1 MTATLPTP
9 SSAATAGS
17 TGSGAP
23 LRIGLIGAGKMG
35 LNHLKAIGACTGVEI
50 VGVADPQADVEALR
64 PLLPASAVIV
74 GSLDELVAQGR
85 PDVVHIVT
93 PPHTHA
99 PIARAA
105 LSAGLHVYVEK
116 PFTLARPEAEALTA
130 FAAEKGRLICAGHQ
144 CLFEHAAIDGRAALA
159 RLGTIVHV
167 ESYFSF
173 KTVRRSI
180 TPIDQAKDILPHA
193 VYMLIDYL
201 RAGSPGLE
209 ATPVT
214 LLGADA
220 SADGDVYGVLSLGA
234 CRGLLTVTLR
244 GRPVEQYLHVV
255 GTNGSM
261 RVDLVSDAVTA
272 LEGPGASAVGALM
285 SPYRLAW
292 QSVTR
297 STSGFSR
304 RIRGRKFGYPGHKE
318 LCQAFYDSIRGAGP
332 AAMTASSIL
341 ETVGVCES
349 IGRVLDEAEAGAEAA
364 AEAGLAARAAALPPV
379 SAGRG
384 IAVVTGAAGFLGRG
398 VVREL
403 RAAGWSVRALTRQP
417 LRLGAREPGVDYR
430 ACDLSRPIPADV
442 MAGATFVAH
451 CAAET
456 KGGAA
461 DQERNSIKATRHIVE
476 AAADAGAKRLVH
488 VSSVA
493 VMRPPASA
501 SREMDE
507 ATPVDLDNRTRGPYV
522 WGKAES
528 ERVVTTV
535 ARERGVDVR
544 IIRLGPLV
552 DYAAFEAP
560 GRLGRELGPLYVAVG
575 PKRSPIALLDVGTAA
590 EVIRS
595 YGDHFESAA
604 PVLNLVEPEA
614 PARRELLARLR
625 ARRPE
630 LRVFWLP
637 MWFLRVISPP
647 LKLVQRVMGSK
658 APLDIA
664 SAFTSP
670 RYRTELSAQAI
681 AKARTRAPARVTSAP

>member
-1 MTATLPTP
+1 
-9 SSAATAGS
+9 
-17 TGSGAP
+17 
-23 LRIGLIGAGKMG
+23 LIGTGKMG

-50 VGVADPQADVEALR
+50 VGVADPQADVATLQ
-64 PLLPASAVIV
+64 PLLPAGAAIV
-74 GSLDELVAQGR
+74 GSLAELVERAR

-99 PIARAA
+99 SLARAA
-105 LSAGLHVYVEK
+105 LDAGLHVYVEK
-116 PFTLARPEAEALTA
+116 PFTLTRAEAEALLA
-130 FAAEKGRLICAGHQ
+130 YAGEKGRRICAGHQ
-144 CLFEHAAIDGRAALA
+144 CLFEHAAIEGRAALA

-193 VYMLIDYL
+193 VYMLVDYL
-201 RAGSPGLE
+201 RAGSPDLA
-209 ATPVT
+209 ATPVQ

-234 CRGLLTVTLR
+234 CRGLLVVTLR

-261 RVDLVSDAVTA
+261 RVDLVSDAVSG

-285 SPYRLAW
+285 APYRLAW
-292 QSVTR
+292 QGVTR

-318 LCQAFYDSIRGAGP
+318 LCQAFYDSIRGT
-332 AAMTASSIL
+332 AAAPMTAASIL
-341 ETVGVCES
+341 ETVDVCET
-349 IGRVLDEAEAGAEAA
+349 IGKALDEAEAA
-364 AEAGLAARAAALPPV
+364 AEAAASASLDERATRLPPV
-379 SAGRG
+379 DATRG

-403 RAAGWSVRALTRQP
+403 RQAGWAVRALTRQP
-417 LRLGAREPGVDYR
+417 LRLGAREPGVEYL
-430 ACDLSRPIPADV
+430 ACDLSRPIAPEV

-461 DQERNSIKATRHIVE
+461 DQERNSIAATRHVVE
-476 AAADAGAKRLVH
+476 AAAAAGATRLVH

-493 VMRPPASA
+493 VMKPPSSA
-501 SREMDE
+501 STPMDE
-507 ATPVDLDNRTRGPYV
+507 TTVVDLDNRTRGPYV

-528 ERVVTTV
+528 ERVVTTE
-535 ARERGVDVR
+535 AAARGVDVR

-560 GRLGRELGPLYVAVG
+560 GRLGRELGPLYVAIG
-575 PKRSPIALLDVGTAA
+575 PKRSGIALLDVGTAA
-590 EVIRS
+590 AVIRS
-595 YGDHFESAA
+595 YGDHFAQA
-604 PVLNLVEPEA
+604 PPVLNLVEPDA
-614 PARRELLARLR
+614 PTRRDLLARLR

-637 MWFLRVISPP
+637 MWFLRLISPP
-647 LKLVQRVMGSK
+647 LKLLQRVMGSK

-670 RYRTELSAQAI
+670 RYRTDLAAQVI
-681 AKARTRAPARVTSAP
+681 SRARRDATTDGA

>member
-1 MTATLPTP
+1 
-9 SSAATAGS
+9 
-17 TGSGAP
+17 
-23 LRIGLIGAGKMG
+23 MG

-50 VGVADPQADVEALR
+50 VGVADPQADLEQLR
-64 PLLPASAVIV
+64 ALLPESAVIV
-74 GSLDELVAQGR
+74 GGLDDLFAQAR

-93 PPHTHA
+93 PPHTHG
-99 PIARAA
+99 PLARAA
-105 LSAGLHVYVEK
+105 LTAGAHVYVEK
-116 PFTLARPEAEALTA
+116 PFTLTRPEAEELVA
-130 FAAEKGRLICAGHQ
+130 FAAEKGRRICAGHQ
-144 CLFEHAAIDGRAALA
+144 CLFEHAAIEGREALK

-173 KTVRRSI
+173 RTVRRSI

-193 VYMLIDYL
+193 VYMLVDYL
-201 RAGSPGLE
+201 RAGNPAL
-209 ATPVT
+209 AAAPVT

-220 SADGDVYGVLSLGA
+220 SASGDIYGVLALGES
-234 CRGLLTVTLR
+234 RGLLTVTLR

-255 GTNGSM
+255 GANGSM
-261 RVDLVSDAVTA
+261 RVDLVSDAVTV

-285 SPYRLAW
+285 SPYRLAG
-292 QSVTR
+292 QSVRR

-304 RIRGRKFGYPGHKE
+304 RIRGRKFGYPGHRE
-318 LCQAFYDSIRGAGP
+318 LCQAFYDSIRLGAP
-332 AAMTASSIL
+332 PAMTTTSIL
-341 ETVGVCES
+341 ETVGLCET
-349 IGRVLDEAEAGAEAA
+349 IGQGLDEAEAAAETA
-364 AEAGLAARAAALPPV
+364 AEASLAERTAALPPV
-379 SAGRG
+379 SLERG
-384 IAVVTGAAGFLGRG
+384 VAIVTGAAGFLGRG

-430 ACDLSRPIPADV
+430 VCDLARPIPPDV

-461 DQERNSIKATRHIVE
+461 DQERNSIRATKHIAD
-476 AAADAGAKRLVH
+476 AAADAGARRFVH
-488 VSSVA
+488 ISSVA
-493 VMRPPASA
+493 VMKPPSSA
-501 SREMDE
+501 SQPMDE
-507 ATPVDLDNRTRGPYV
+507 STPVDLDNRARGPYV

-535 ARERGVDVR
+535 GRERGLDVR

-552 DYAAFEAP
+552 DYGAFEAP

-590 EVIRS
+590 RVIRS
-595 YGDHFESAA
+595 YAEQFDQAP

-614 PARRELLARLR
+614 PTRRDLLARLR
-625 ARRPE
+625 ANRPE

-637 MWFLRVISPP
+637 MWFLRLISPP
-647 LKLVQRVMGSK
+647 LKLVQRLMGSK

-670 RYRTELSAQAI
+670 RYRTELAAAVIARAQPPSGASP
-681 AKARTRAPARVTSAP
+681 AAR

>member
-1 MTATLPTP
+1 MSATVTVSASSTSSTP
-9 SSAATAGS
+9 ATA
-17 TGSGAP
+17 P
-23 LRIGLIGAGKMG
+23 VRVGLIGTGKMG
-35 LNHLKAIGACTGVEI
+35 MNHLKAIGACSGVEV
-50 VGVADPQADVEALR
+50 VGVADPQADTEALR
-64 PLLPASAVIV
+64 AVLPATAVIAP
-74 GSLDELVAQGR
+74 SLEELFAKAR

-93 PPHTHA
+93 PPHTHGPLA
-99 PIARAA
+99 KAA
-105 LSAGLHVYVEK
+105 IEAGAHVYVEK
-116 PFTLARPEAEALTA
+116 PVTLTRAEAEELAA
-130 FAAEKGRLICAGHQ
+130 FAAARGKRLCAGHQ
-144 CLFEHAAIDGRAALA
+144 CLFEHAAAEGRAALA
-159 RLGTIVHV
+159 SLGTIVHV

-180 TPIDQAKDILPHA
+180 RPIDQAKDILPHA
-193 VYMLIDYL
+193 VYMLVDYL
-201 RAGSPGLE
+201 RASHPGLE

-220 SADGDVYGVLSLGA
+220 SADGDVYGVVSLGA

-272 LEGPGASAVGALM
+272 LVGPGASAVGALM
-285 SPYRLAW
+285 APYRLAG
-292 QSVTR
+292 QSIAR
-297 STSGFSR
+297 STKGFWR
-304 RIRGRKFGYPGHKE
+304 RIRARKYGYPGHRE
-318 LCQAFYDSIRGAGP
+318 LCQAFYDSVRGGGP
-332 AAMTASSIL
+332 AAMTDASIL
-341 ETVGVCES
+341 ETVGLCET
-349 IGRVLDEAEAGAEAA
+349 IGQALDEAEAAAEGRAEAA
-364 AEAGLAARAAALPPV
+364 LAARAEALPPIRPE
-379 SAGRG
+379 RG
-384 IAVVTGAAGFLGRG
+384 VAVVTGAAGFLGRG

-403 RAAGWSVRALTRQP
+403 RAAGWAVRALTRQP

-461 DQERNSIKATRHIVE
+461 DQERNSIKATQHIVE

-493 VMRPPASA
+493 VMRPPSSSA
-501 SREMDE
+501 TAMDE
-507 ATPVDLDNRTRGPYV
+507 ATPVDLDNRSRGPYV

-535 ARERGVDVR
+535 ARERKVDVR

-552 DYAAFEAP
+552 DYNAFEAP

-575 PKRSPIALLDVGTAA
+575 PKRSQIALLDVGTAA
-590 EVIRS
+590 RVIRS
-595 YGDHFESAA
+595 YAEHFDAA
-604 PVLNLVEPEA
+604 PPVLNLVEPEA
-614 PARRELLARLR
+614 PTRRELLARLR
-625 ARRPE
+625 AGRPE

-637 MWFLRVISPP
+637 MWFLRTISPP
-647 LKLVQRVMGSK
+647 LKLVQRLMGSK

-670 RYRTELSAQAI
+670 RYRTELSAEAI
-681 AKARTRAPARVTSAP
+681 ARAGATTPAARRGAP